1 MVEGEHVQKGMT
13 EMVKGMEQLLFGKR
27 LKRLGLF
34 ILENGE
40 FRGNMTGFYKTIKVI
55 GRLN

>member
-1 MVEGEHVQKGMT
+1 MVEGEHVQRGMT
-13 EMVKGMEQLLFGKR
+13 EMVEGMEQLLFGKR

-34 ILENGE
+34 ILENGD
-40 FRGNMTGFYKTIKVI
+40 FRGNMIGFYKTIKII